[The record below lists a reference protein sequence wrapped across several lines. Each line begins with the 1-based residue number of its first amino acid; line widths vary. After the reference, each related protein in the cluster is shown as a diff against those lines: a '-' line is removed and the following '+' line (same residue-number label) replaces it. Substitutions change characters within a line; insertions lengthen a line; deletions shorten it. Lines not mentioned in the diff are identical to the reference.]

1 MVGRRHNLRTANGH
15 AEQRYDD
22 IETGRKKPT
31 AARFRDAAHV
41 SLIDRRREE
50 LKKKLKEGID
60 REWLHKYRKSPEEVG
75 IGTKVDPGKKF

>member
-1 MVGRRHNLRTANGH
+1 MVGRRHNLTSANGN
-15 AEQRYDD
+15 AKQRHED
-22 IETGRKKPT
+22 IETGRQKPT

-50 LKKKLKEGID
+50 LKRKLKEGID

-75 IGTKVDPGKKF
+75 IGTNVDPGRKF